1 MLHPPKRYVFLDYLV
16 EKKAFQFSKKTLHA
30 DTAHNKWLEKALT
43 NLLTQK
49 VKILQIT
56 SDEDVYSLNGNNSQ
70 GA

>member
-49 VKILQIT
+49 VKIL
-56 SDEDVYSLNGNNSQ
+56 
-70 GA
+70 